1 MSGQNMQKQAGWTA
15 GAAAFGGGL
24 LLGFAAALMG
34 GPRRRARRA
43 DPPEEPLP
51 AAVEAAVEAMVAARL
66 GGLDER
72 ITEQVRAIELLRD
85 SSAET
90 DALLERLIVAV
101 TELAEQRAENVAA
114 PGARQDSSEERGYPP
129 A

>member
-1 MSGQNMQKQAGWTA
+1 MSGQNMQKKAGWTA

-24 LLGFAAALMG
+24 LLGLAAALMG
-34 GPRRRARRA
+34 RPGRRARRA
-43 DPPEEPLP
+43 DPPEEALL
-51 AAVEAAVEAMVAARL
+51 AAVEAMVAARV

-72 ITEQVRAIELLRD
+72 IAEQVRAIELLRD

-101 TELAEQRAENVAA
+101 TELAQQRVEQDVTAA
-114 PGARQDSSEERGYPP
+114 PQSSSEERSYPP